1 MIELTEEQLRA
12 LNSQAE
18 EPARVFDPATKQAY
32 VLVRVDVYE
41 SLKVLLARED
51 LDPEGLYSRIAE
63 LDPEDWE
70 DPAVYGLS
78 VEQ

>member
-12 LNSQAE
+12 LSSQVE

-32 VLVRVDVYE
+32 VLVRADVYE
-41 SLKVLLARED
+41 SLRGLLAGEE
-51 LDPEGLYSRIAE
+51 LDPEGLYSRVAE
-63 LDPEDWE
+63 LDPDDWE
-70 DPAVYGLS
+70 DPAMYGLS